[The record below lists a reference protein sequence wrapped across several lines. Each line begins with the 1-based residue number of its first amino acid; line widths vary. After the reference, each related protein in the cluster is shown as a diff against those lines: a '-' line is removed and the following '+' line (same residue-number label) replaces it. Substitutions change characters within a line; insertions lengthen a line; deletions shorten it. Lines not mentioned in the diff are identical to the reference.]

1 MMGLWSRKHD
11 FGQNPY
17 IGKKSSFLKIFGE
30 DGLVAQSV
38 KYTKYVVSDKLSSV
52 YKIWAQ
58 KYNLGDMSQK

>member
-1 MMGLWSRKHD
+1 MGLCWQKGD

-17 IGKKSSFLKIFGE
+17 IGKKSCFLKIFGE

-52 YKIWAQ
+52 YNIRAQ
-58 KYNLGDMSQK
+58 KYNL